1 MYQKPLLTKLT
12 AEQLTEL
19 LGPVETQYTGNN
31 IAAQCGGCDV
41 LNVVQSQGT
50 ITRLTVTAPDCNGQ
64 TTAFRLTAQPAGQLP
79 GVNIQPQVITI
90 PVQDGSFVDDVWT
103 YTTPIGLLFTGTVS
117 ISVDV
122 LSNQGSTGP
131 LCQTTTT
138 VSMR

>member
-1 MYQKPLLTKLT
+1 MYQKPLLTQMT

-31 IAAQCGGCDV
+31 IAAQCGGCDALTV
-41 LNVVQSQGT
+41 TQSQGT
-50 ITRLTVTAPDCNGQ
+50 ISQVSVTAPDCNGQ
-64 TTAFRLTAQPAGQLP
+64 TTAFRLTAQPSGQLP
-79 GVNIQPQVITI
+79 GSPVQPQVITI
-90 PVQDGSFVDDVWT
+90 PAQDGTFVGDVWT
-103 YTTPIGLLFTGTVS
+103 YNTPIGLLFTGSVA

-138 VSMR
+138 VSIR